1 MESGARGEER
11 SGGAVI
17 VGVWRRMCA
26 PGHVRVVEIDNAR
39 LGSRFGGNAPRRV
52 VVVVAGFGGGVNEP
66 GVCASGDAAAGRCAG
81 MMAGSRNTRE
91 ENSTYVRCRARYV
104 CLNQVFIR
112 SSQGEVGVPLV
123 ARQRADGRGQDA
135 RLTKKKYKSKVS
147 RALAMWCDKIHV
159 KQRAGFGPL
168 RVISEVTVST
178 S

>member
-1 MESGARGEER
+1 MRWLKAVRRVESGARGEER

-81 MMAGSRNTRE
+81 M
-91 ENSTYVRCRARYV
+91 Y
-104 CLNQVFIR
+104 
-112 SSQGEVGVPLV
+112 
-123 ARQRADGRGQDA
+123 DGRQSEHEGGKFYLREMSRKV
-135 RLTKKKYKSKVS
+135 RLPSS
-147 RALAMWCDKIHV
+147 SCR
-159 KQRAGFGPL
+159 
-168 RVISEVTVST
+168 
-178 S
+178 